1 MGCAQ
6 GAPESCSEE
15 LFCVLLHG
23 IGSRL
28 KVRSSGPPRN
38 STAKGGWMLE
48 KNFFLLRSAL
58 QISNTF
64 CSWAGR
70 GTADF
75 PLPDSLPPNP
85 EHIWTIRTISPV
97 CNAACVVQPENTIRW
112 ETFSYSS
119 HSPYESVL
127 IDTFLHHWNPLQM
140 RPQKDEAITVWV
152 LYNLK
157 SNNGIYM

>member
-112 ETFSYSS
+112 ETFLQLAFSLWICTYWYFSS
-119 HSPYESVL
+119 SLKSSS
-127 IDTFLHHWNPLQM
+127 
-140 RPQKDEAITVWV
+140 DEATERWS
-152 LYNLK
+152 YNCL
-157 SNNGIYM
+157 SAL